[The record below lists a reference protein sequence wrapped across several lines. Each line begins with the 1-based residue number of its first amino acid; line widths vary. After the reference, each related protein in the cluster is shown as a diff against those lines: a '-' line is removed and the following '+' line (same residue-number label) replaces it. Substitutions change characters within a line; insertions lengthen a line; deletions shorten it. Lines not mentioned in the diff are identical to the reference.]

1 MHTEC
6 LCSKFFHIA
15 HGILEN
21 KTELGLSDETFHKV
35 KDLKIS
41 TKKDLIKAKAEIE
54 ITAVD
59 IMAKMW
65 EDSAELTEINKLIDK
80 KYTLKKE
87 SMKTL
92 VSAFVNLKKMVSK
105 EQLNKLRTMCKS
117 NARPEEKEKSCCN

>member
-21 KTELGLSDETFHKV
+21 KTELGLSDEIFRKV
-35 KDLKIS
+35 KDLKMN
-41 TKKDLIKAKAEIE
+41 TKKELIKAKADIE
-54 ITAVD
+54 IIAVD
-59 IMAKMW
+59 IMANLC
-65 EDSAELTEINKLIDK
+65 DNSELAEINKLIDK

-92 VSAFVNLKKMVSK
+92 VSAFVSLKKMVSK
-105 EQLNKLRTMCKS
+105 EQLNKLRAMCKS
-117 NARPEEKEKSCCN
+117 SARPEQNQKSCCN